1 MTRNDGGTS
10 GKRLHMPVWSR
21 FSLFLLFASRL
32 SPHAGIPLRSRR
44 TRTASGFHD
53 QFSVLKPNRVFRTTS
68 PARAAQYAG
77 SSIESY
83 LCLAKRRKRPAQLTL
98 AGHDATG
105 LDILTGNVHQRTPG
119 GINLVD
125 GYMFKRP
132 RCFTASTK
140 RQIQPGNRQQPV
152 RILLR
157 VDTDKTNVVLRVPQQ
172 KLIHPGARSVNGPTS
187 VSPHRKRFR
196 GVMPVMASAGQ
207 TNRQSPHSMQR
218 LSSTETP
225 ESVKKKPAQDR
236 RPRRR
241 GRKRGEN
248 GDGRTHASRPSPGQ
262 RSIRPS
268 ANTEENE
275 AQHQFTDNQQRA
287 SQQHGRSRR
296 FQTARSK
303 AQHTRNG
310 YAPAQQMHVSQL
322 LQHL

>member
-1 MTRNDGGTS
+1 MTVARQANGFICRYG
-10 GKRLHMPVWSR
+10 HAFPYPVCLR
-21 FSLFLLFASRL
+21 HVYRRMLAYCFAAAA
-32 SPHAGIPLRSRR
+32 P
-44 TRTASGFHD
+44 RTASGFHD
-53 QFSVLKPNRVFRTTS
+53 QFSVLKLNRVFRTTS

-77 SSIESY
+77 FGIESY
-83 LCLAKRRKRPAQLTL
+83 LCLAKRRKRPAQFT
-98 AGHDATG
+98 
-105 LDILTGNVHQRTPG
+105 LTGTTLQARTSSRG
-119 GINLVD
+119 TCISARRAVLTSLTGICLNAHAASPRRRSARFSRAIASNQSGFCSASILI
-125 GYMFKRP
+125 KRTWCCACHS
-132 RCFTASTK
+132 RSSFT
-140 RQIQPGNRQQPV
+140 
-152 RILLR
+152 
-157 VDTDKTNVVLRVPQQ
+157 
-172 KLIHPGARSVNGPTS
+172 PGARSVNGPTS

-207 TNRQSPHSMQR
+207 TNRQSPHSIHR
-218 LSSTETP
+218 LSSTVTP

-275 AQHQFTDNQQRA
+275 AQHQLTDNQQCA

-310 YAPAQQMHVSQL
+310 YAPAQQMHGSKL

>member
-1 MTRNDGGTS
+1 MVTLFAVPSVCVTFIAACWHTASQPPHPVQRPVSTTSSAFSNRIAFSVQLRQHAPHSTQDPASKVISASLNAENALRSSRWPGTTLQAWTS
-10 GKRLHMPVWSR
+10 SRGTCISARRAVLTSLTGICLNAHAASPRRRSAR
-21 FSLFLLFASRL
+21 FSRAIASNQ
-32 SPHAGIPLRSRR
+32 
-44 TRTASGFHD
+44 SGFC
-53 QFSVLKPNRVFRTTS
+53 SASILIKRTWCCACHS
-68 PARAAQYAG
+68 R
-77 SSIESY
+77 SS
-83 LCLAKRRKRPAQLTL
+83 
-98 AGHDATG
+98 
-105 LDILTGNVHQRTPG
+105 
-119 GINLVD
+119 
-125 GYMFKRP
+125 
-132 RCFTASTK
+132 FT
-140 RQIQPGNRQQPV
+140 
-152 RILLR
+152 
-157 VDTDKTNVVLRVPQQ
+157 
-172 KLIHPGARSVNGPTS
+172 PGARSVNGPTS